1 MPILSFPF
9 LTGET
14 VDPEGPSWFSA
25 VPAWETGMWS
35 KKDCFS
41 NPFKIA
47 LLCLCCPGRCI
58 SLTVGF
64 LDFHK
69 GVLSLE
75 SYSLVFFL

>member
-1 MPILSFPF
+1 
-9 LTGET
+9 
-14 VDPEGPSWFSA
+14 
-25 VPAWETGMWS
+25 MWS

-75 SYSLVFFL
+75 SYSLVFFCVRETEVWNVHVAVLMMSFHWCC